1 MTRKFTPG
9 DKIVVTGN
17 GYALNRLLG
26 STGTFKSYF
35 DQHSEYVYY
44 MADDGETDSALESD
58 LTLVEPEVKTVEV
71 PGPSVKAQIE
81 AIEAALAT
89 LKSTIGL

>member
-1 MTRKFTPG
+1 MTRKFTAG

-26 STGTFKSYF
+26 CSGKFKSYF
-35 DQHSEYVYY
+35 GDDSEYVYY
-44 MADDGETDSALESD
+44 TTDAGDTDSALESD
-58 LTLVEPEVKTVEV
+58 LTLIQPEVETVEV
-71 PGPSVKAQIE
+71 PSVKAQIE

-89 LKSTIGL
+89 LKSTIG